1 MDGLATP
8 SLTRLGIG
16 NGGSGSRP
24 APSGKVAGSLGGETG
39 HGLPPADAAL
49 GGGHARPRTAAP
61 PARPSSQ
68 VRRPWQEDDGPAEG
82 GRLVCTVNGTTAPEP
97 MAGCRVGAEPE
108 RST

>member
-8 SLTRLGIG
+8 SLTRLWIG

-24 APSGKVAGSLGGETG
+24 APSRKVAGSLGAETG

-49 GGGHARPRTAAP
+49 GGGHACPRTAAP
-61 PARPSSQ
+61 PARTSSQ
-68 VRRPWQEDDGPAEG
+68 VRRPWKKTTGPADG
-82 GRLVCTVNGTTAPEP
+82 GRIVCGVTRTTAPEP